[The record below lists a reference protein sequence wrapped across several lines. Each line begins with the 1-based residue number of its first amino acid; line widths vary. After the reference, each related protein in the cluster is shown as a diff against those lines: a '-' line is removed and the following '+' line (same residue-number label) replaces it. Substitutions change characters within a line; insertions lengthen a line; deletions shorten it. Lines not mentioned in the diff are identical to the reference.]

1 MKLKKLAVVAAL
13 FLGPS
18 LVHAA
23 TLFSDNFDSYRTDQ
37 LNWAPPGSSGWT
49 VTDGTVDLHGAGGS
63 YDVLPG
69 NGSYVDLDG
78 SSFASGLFSNNVNL
92 TGGKPICFL
101 LI

>member
-23 TLFSDNFDSYRTDQ
+23 TLFPDNFDSYAPDQ
-37 LNWAPPGSSGWT
+37 LNWAPPRSGWT
-49 VTDGTVDLHGAGGS
+49 VTDGTVDLHGAGRS

-69 NGSYVDLDG
+69 TGVCR
-78 SSFASGLFSNNVNL
+78 SGWQQFR
-92 TGGKPICFL
+92 
-101 LI
+101 